1 MTPGHRFLMCFQSSL
16 FSTHPSYILLKSMLL
31 DFYNGHEI
39 DQIPLEGLE
48 AVMTITAGPLK
59 NEPTSAMEPT
69 DGQTDLVVDG
79 AKEDLPLVHLRVY
92 NAKVTAASGTKTP
105 QVTLAE
111 MGPRLD
117 FRIRRIK
124 FPAEEMMQQA
134 LRRAKMEKKNIE
146 KGHGKKRKNIELDAM
161 GDLIGKIHM
170 GKQELKS
177 LQSRKMKGLKDPN
190 ANAKKR
196 ASDDAP
202 AVSGGGEGRGKEKR
216 ARKAADADVSMTD

>member
-1 MTPGHRFLMCFQSSL
+1 MAPGHRFLMCFQSSL
-16 FSTHPSYILLKSMLL
+16 FSSHPSYILLKSMLL

-59 NEPTSAMEPT
+59 NEPTSTMEPT
-69 DGQTDLVVDG
+69 DGKADLVLDAG
-79 AKEDLPLVHLRVY
+79 KEDLPLVHLRVY
-92 NAKVTAASGTKTP
+92 TAKATAAAGTKTP

-134 LRRAKMEKKNIE
+134 LKRAKMEKKDIE
-146 KGHGKKRKNIELDAM
+146 KGQGKKRKNIETDAM

-170 GKQELKS
+170 GKQELKN

-190 ANAKKR
+190 ASAKKR
-196 ASDDAP
+196 SSDEP
-202 AVSGGGEGRGKEKR
+202 TVSGGGEGRGKEKR

>member
-1 MTPGHRFLMCFQSSL
+1 MCFQSSL
-16 FSTHPSYILLKSMLL
+16 FSSHPSYILLKSMLL

-48 AVMTITAGPLK
+48 AVMTVTAGPLK
-59 NEPTSAMEPT
+59 NESTSTMEPT
-69 DGQTDLVVDG
+69 DGKADLVVDAG
-79 AKEDLPLVHLRVY
+79 KEDLPLVHLRVY
-92 NAKVTAASGTKTP
+92 TAKATAAAGTKTP
-105 QVTLAE
+105 QVQLAE

-134 LRRAKMEKKNIE
+134 LKRAKMEKKDIE
-146 KGHGKKRKNIELDAM
+146 KGQGKKRKNIETDAM

-170 GKQELKS
+170 GKQELKN

-190 ANAKKR
+190 ASAKKR
-196 ASDDAP
+196 SSDEP
-202 AVSGGGEGRGKEKR
+202 TVSGGGEGRGKVKR